1 MSINLGEHAAWNV
14 GSPER
19 KMGYQAAANRP
30 LLLSNVSAGGRNR
43 RLAIA
48 VVLFSLLIFIA
59 AIPFA
64 RIPLPEIWP
73 FIPIYQSALVI
84 NDLITAV
91 ILFSQFNMAR
101 SRAVLV
107 LASGYLFTAVIAIV
121 HLLTFPG
128 LFSATGLLDA
138 GPQTTAWLYMAWHAG
153 LPIAVMLYAFLQNH
167 NNDERPQRQSS
178 SLLAVLASVAAVL
191 VVAYVVTLIATVG
204 QNALPQIMQNN
215 NYSSAMIFVVAAV
228 WALSGAALV
237 LLWRQP
243 RPTTLDVW
251 LMVVLCTWIFD
262 IGLSAV
268 FNHGR
273 FDLGFYVGRTF
284 GLLSSMFVLTVLL
297 LEFGAMYM
305 GLAQSLSVE
314 HQERLHEI
322 EERRRIFDT
331 SLDLILVTDHYGNF
345 VRVSP
350 SSVAILGYQP
360 EDMIGH
366 SAVEFIHR
374 DDLDP
379 TRNEM
384 RSARRGRE
392 TRNFN
397 TRYLHKNGRVV
408 TLAWTG
414 VWSEPEKRHF
424 FIGRDMTE
432 AKAAEEKL
440 RYLAHYDQLTGLPN
454 RVSLQ
459 DELAALIGPDAR
471 SGDRATSIAM
481 LDLDGFKDINDTL
494 GHSTGDELLKAVA
507 QRLTEAAADHA
518 RVYRL
523 GGDEFVAVFAT
534 CGDPLSIGSI
544 LEAMLTRLAEPFE
557 IGGQTLFISAS
568 AGIAFAPADGSNVDE
583 LIANADL
590 ALYEAKGQGGRTY
603 RLFLPAYRARAE
615 ARRMLD
621 SELRRAVSENE
632 FELFY
637 QPQVRLRDSAVLG
650 AEALVRWRH
659 PERGLL
665 GPEAFID
672 ALVESPAVREVGS
685 WILQA
690 ACSNSA
696 AWRTRGLI
704 PIRIGVNLFPA
715 QFHHDGLLTDI
726 ENVLAET
733 GLPADSLELEI
744 TENIGLNDDGK
755 VLARLTALREMGVHL
770 AFDDFGTGY
779 ASLNYLTRYP
789 LSRIK
794 IDQSF
799 VRKIPESRQ
808 DTAIVRSIIVMAHN
822 LGLEVVAEGVETPE
836 QAAFLKEEGCDQ
848 VQGFLFAKP
857 LTNSAFEKFLTSWQI
872 NSFGEGWTQRRLA

>member
-1 MSINLGEHAAWNV
+1 
-14 GSPER
+14 
-19 KMGYQAAANRP
+19 MGYEAAANR
-30 LLLSNVSAGGRNR
+30 LLLPSNVAAGRRTR
-43 RLAIA
+43 RLAVA
-48 VVLFSLLIFIA
+48 VVLISLLIFIA

-64 RIPLPEIWP
+64 RISLPEIWP
-73 FIPIYQSALVI
+73 FIPVYQSALVI

-91 ILFSQFNMAR
+91 ILFSQFNMAH
-101 SRAVLV
+101 SRPVLV

-128 LFSATGLLDA
+128 LFSVTGLLGA

-153 LPIAVMLYAFLQNH
+153 FPIAVIAYVLLRNH
-167 NNDERPQRQSS
+167 NNDAAPQRKSS
-178 SLLAVLASVAAVL
+178 TPLAVLASGTAVL
-191 VVAYVVTLIATVG
+191 AVAYVVALVTTIE
-204 QNALPQIMQNN
+204 QNSLPQLMQNN
-215 NYSSAMIFVVAAV
+215 NYSPAMIFVIGAV
-228 WALSGAALV
+228 WGLSGAALA
-237 LLWRQP
+237 LLWRRP
-243 RPTTLDVW
+243 NPTTLDVW
-251 LMVVLCTWIFD
+251 LVVVLCTWIFD

-305 GLAQSLSVE
+305 RLAQSLSVE

-331 SLDLILVTDHYGNF
+331 SLDLILVTDRYGNF

-350 SSVAILGYQP
+350 SSAANLGYQP
-360 EDMIGH
+360 EEMIGH

-374 DDLDP
+374 DDLDR

-397 TRYLHKNGRVV
+397 TRYLHKDGRGVM
-408 TLAWTG
+408 LAWTG
-414 VWSEPEKRHF
+414 VWSEPEQRHF

-432 AKAAEEKL
+432 AKAAEERL
-440 RYLAHYDQLTGLPN
+440 LYLAHYDQLTGLPN

-459 DELAALIGPDAR
+459 NNLAALINPDACY
-471 SGDRATSIAM
+471 GGEAASIAL

-507 QRLTEAAADHA
+507 QRLTATASDLA

-523 GGDEFVAVFAT
+523 GGDEFVAVFAA
-534 CGDPLSIGSI
+534 CGDPLSVGE
-544 LEAMLTRLAEPFE
+544 LLDAMLARLAEPFE

-615 ARRMLD
+615 ARRILN
-621 SELRRAVSENE
+621 SELRRAVAEGE

-637 QPQVRLRDSAVLG
+637 QPQVRLHDSAILG

-685 WILQA
+685 WILHA

-715 QFHHDGLLTDI
+715 QFHHDSLLTDI
-726 ENVLAET
+726 EEVLSQT

-755 VLARLTALREMGVHL
+755 VLTRLTALRAMGVHL

-794 IDQSF
+794 IDQGF

-808 DTAIVRSIIVMAHN
+808 DAAIVRSIIVMAHN

-836 QAAFLKEEGCDQ
+836 QAAFLQEEGCDQ

-857 LTNSAFEKFLTSWQI
+857 LPKARFEEFLSSWNMDHLGENSAE
-872 NSFGEGWTQRRLA
+872 RHRA

>member
-1 MSINLGEHAAWNV
+1 
-14 GSPER
+14 
-19 KMGYQAAANRP
+19 MGYEAAADRP
-30 LLLSNVSAGGRNR
+30 LLLSNVPAGGGNR

-48 VVLFSLLIFIA
+48 VVLFSLLIFVA

-64 RIPLPEIWP
+64 RIPLPQIWP

-84 NDLITAV
+84 NDLITAI
-91 ILFSQFNMAR
+91 ILFGQFNMAR

-107 LASGYLFTAVIAIV
+107 LASGYLFTAAIAIV

-128 LFSATGLLDA
+128 LFSATGLLGA

-153 LPIAVMLYAFLQNH
+153 FPATVMVYALLRTRS
-167 NNDERPQRQSS
+167 NDAQPQRESS
-178 SLLAVLASVAAVL
+178 SLLAILASVAAVL
-191 VVAYVVTLIATVG
+191 VVAYVIALIVTTG
-204 QNALPQIMQNN
+204 QNTLPQIMQSN
-215 NYSSAMIFVVAAV
+215 NYSPAMIFVIGAV
-228 WALSGAALV
+228 WALSGTALA

-243 RPTTLDVW
+243 KPTTLDVW

-273 FDLGFYVGRTF
+273 FDLGFYLGRTF
-284 GLLSSMFVLTVLL
+284 GLLSSMFVLTMLL

-305 GLAQSLSVE
+305 QLAQSLSAE
-314 HQERLHEI
+314 HQERMHES

-331 SLDLILVTDHYGNF
+331 SLDLILVTDRHGNF

-350 SSVAILGYQP
+350 SSTAILGYQP
-360 EDMIGH
+360 KEMIGH

-374 DDLDP
+374 NDLDP

-384 RSARRGRE
+384 RSARRGRD

-397 TRYLHKNGRVV
+397 TRYLHKDGRVV

-440 RYLAHYDQLTGLPN
+440 RHLAHYDQLTGLPN

-459 DELAALIGPDAR
+459 SELEALIDPGVC
-471 SGDRATSIAM
+471 SGSQAVSIAM

-507 QRLTEAAADHA
+507 QRLTAAASDHA

-523 GGDEFVAVFAT
+523 GGDEFVAVFAA
-534 CGDPLSIGSI
+534 CGDPLSVGSV
-544 LEAMLTRLAEPFE
+544 LDVMLTRLAEPFE

-590 ALYEAKGQGGRTY
+590 ALYEAKGQGGRAY
-603 RLFLPAYRARAE
+603 RLFLPAFRARAE
-615 ARRMLD
+615 ARRRLD

-632 FELFY
+632 FELFF
-637 QPQVRLRDSAVLG
+637 QPQVRLCDSATVG

-672 ALVESPAVREVGS
+672 ALVESPTVREVGS

-690 ACSNSA
+690 ACKSSA
-696 AWRTRGLI
+696 AWRTRGLR
-704 PIRIGVNLFPA
+704 PLRIGVNLFPA
-715 QFHHDGLLTDI
+715 QFHHDSLLTDI
-726 ENVLAET
+726 EDVLRQT
-733 GLPADSLELEI
+733 GLPPDSLELEI

-794 IDQSF
+794 IDKSF
-799 VRKIPESRQ
+799 VRNIPENRQ
-808 DTAIVRSIIVMAHN
+808 DMAIVRSIIVMAHN
-822 LGLEVVAEGVETPE
+822 LGLEVVAEGVETRQ
-836 QAAFLKEEGCDQ
+836 QAAFLRHEGCDQ

-857 LTNSAFEKFLTSWQI
+857 LPNVRFEEFLSAWKMDHLGENSAE
-872 NSFGEGWTQRRLA
+872 RHRA

>member
-1 MSINLGEHAAWNV
+1 
-14 GSPER
+14 
-19 KMGYQAAANRP
+19 MGYQSAGNQP
-30 LLLSNVSAGGRNR
+30 VLLSNAPAGDSNR
-43 RLAIA
+43 RLAVA

-64 RIPLPEIWP
+64 RIPLAEIWP

-84 NDLITAV
+84 NDLITAI
-91 ILFSQFNMAR
+91 ILFSQFTMAR

-107 LASGYLFTAVIAIV
+107 LAGGYLFTAAIAIV

-128 LFSATGLLDA
+128 LFSATGLLGA

-153 LPIAVMLYAFLQNH
+153 FPIAVIAYAILKDRNRDTALQPN
-167 NNDERPQRQSS
+167 SS
-178 SLLAVLASVAAVL
+178 TALAVLASVIAVL
-191 VVAYVVTLIATVG
+191 AIAYVVALATTIE
-204 QNALPQIMQNN
+204 QNALPQIMRDNG
-215 NYSSAMIFVVAAV
+215 YSHTMIFVIGAV
-228 WALSGAALV
+228 WALSGAALA

-284 GLLSSMFVLTVLL
+284 GLLSSIFVLTVLL

-305 GLAQSLSVE
+305 RLTQSLSAE
-314 HQERLHEI
+314 HQERMHEI

-331 SLDLILVTDHYGNF
+331 SLDLILVTDRYGNF

-350 SSVAILGYQP
+350 SSAAILGYRP

-374 DDLDP
+374 DDLDA

-384 RSARRGRE
+384 RSARRGRQ

-397 TRYLHKNGRVV
+397 SRYLHKDRRVV

-414 VWSEPEKRHF
+414 VWSEPEQRHF

-440 RYLAHYDQLTGLPN
+440 RHLAHYDQLTGLPN

-459 DELAALIGPDAR
+459 NELAALIDPDESSVGEA
-471 SGDRATSIAM
+471 ASIAL

-507 QRLTEAAADHA
+507 QRLTATASDHA

-523 GGDEFVAVFAT
+523 GGDEFVAVFAA
-534 CGDPLSIGSI
+534 CGDPLRVGG
-544 LEAMLTRLAEPFE
+544 LLDAMLTRLTDPFE

-568 AGIAFAPADGSNVDE
+568 AGVAFAPADGSSVDE

-603 RLFLPAYRARAE
+603 RLFLPAYRAKAK

-621 SELRRAVSENE
+621 SELRRAVSEGE

-637 QPQVRLRDSAVLG
+637 QPQVRLRDSAILG

-665 GPEAFID
+665 GPDAFID

-685 WILQA
+685 WILHA
-690 ACSNSA
+690 ACSRSA
-696 AWRTRGLI
+696 AWRTRGLK

-715 QFHHDGLLTDI
+715 QFHHDSLLTDI
-726 ENVLAET
+726 EDVLSQT
-733 GLPADSLELEI
+733 GLPADSLDLEI

-755 VLARLTALREMGVHL
+755 VLTRLTALREMGVHL

-799 VRKIPESRQ
+799 VRKIPENRQ
-808 DTAIVRSIIVMAHN
+808 DAAIVRSIIVMSHN

-836 QAAFLKEEGCDQ
+836 QAAFLQEEGCDQ
-848 VQGFLFAKP
+848 VQGFLFSRP
-857 LTNSAFEKFLTSWQI
+857 LPNGAFAELLTSWDK
-872 NSFGEGWTQRRLA
+872 NLASEGSSRRKAHAS

>member
-1 MSINLGEHAAWNV
+1 
-14 GSPER
+14 
-19 KMGYQAAANRP
+19 MGYEAAANQP
-30 LLLSNVSAGGRNR
+30 LLLSNVPAGVGNR

-48 VVLFSLLIFIA
+48 VVLLSLLIFIA

-64 RIPLPEIWP
+64 RVPLPQIWP

-91 ILFSQFNMAR
+91 ILLSQFSMAR

-107 LASGYLFTAVIAIV
+107 LASGYLFTAAIAVV

-128 LFSATGLLDA
+128 LFSATGLLGA

-153 LPIAVMLYAFLQNH
+153 FPVAVMVYAFLRTR
-167 NNDERPQRQSS
+167 NNDGTPQPKSS
-178 SLLAVLASVAAVL
+178 SLLAILASVTAVL
-191 VVAYVVTLIATVG
+191 AVAYVIALIATMG
-204 QNALPQIMQNN
+204 QNVLPQIMRNN
-215 NYSSAMIFVVAAV
+215 NYSPAMIFVVAAV
-228 WALSGAALV
+228 WALSGAALA

-243 RPTTLDVW
+243 KPTTLDIW
-251 LMVVLCTWIFD
+251 LMMVLCTWIFD

-273 FDLGFYVGRTF
+273 FDLGFYMGRTF
-284 GLLSSMFVLTVLL
+284 GLLSSMFVLTMLL

-305 GLAQSLSVE
+305 QLAQSLSAE
-314 HQERLHEI
+314 HQERMHEI
-322 EERRRIFDT
+322 EERRRIFET
-331 SLDLILVTDHYGNF
+331 SLDLILVTGHHGNF

-350 SSVAILGYQP
+350 SSTAILGYQP
-360 EDMIGH
+360 EEMIGH

-374 DDLDP
+374 DDLDR
-379 TRNEM
+379 TRKEM
-384 RSARRGRE
+384 RAARRGRE

-397 TRYLHKNGRVV
+397 TRYLHKDGRVV

-414 VWSEPEKRHF
+414 VWSEPEQRHF

-440 RYLAHYDQLTGLPN
+440 RHLAHYDQLTGLPN

-459 DELAALIGPDAR
+459 NALEALIDPGAY
-471 SGDRATSIAM
+471 SGSQAVSIAM

-507 QRLTEAAADHA
+507 LRLTATAADRA

-523 GGDEFVAVFAT
+523 GGDEFVAVFAA
-534 CGDPLSIGSI
+534 CGDPLSVGGT
-544 LEAMLTRLAEPFE
+544 LDAMLTQLAEPFE

-568 AGIAFAPADGSNVDE
+568 AGIAFAPADGSNVEE

-603 RLFLPAYRARAE
+603 RLFLPAFRARAE
-615 ARRMLD
+615 ARRRLD

-632 FELFY
+632 FELFF
-637 QPQVRLRDSAVLG
+637 QPQVRLCDSATVG

-665 GPEAFID
+665 GPQAFID
-672 ALVESPAVREVGS
+672 ALGESPTVREVGS

-690 ACSNSA
+690 ACRSSA
-696 AWRTRGLI
+696 VWRTRGLR
-704 PIRIGVNLFPA
+704 PLRIAVNLFPA
-715 QFHHDGLLTDI
+715 QFHHDSLLTDV
-726 ENVLAET
+726 EDVLRQT
-733 GLPADSLELEI
+733 GLPPDSLELEI

-755 VLARLTALREMGVHL
+755 ILPRLTALREMGVHL

-799 VRKIPESRQ
+799 VRNIPENRQ
-808 DTAIVRSIIVMAHN
+808 DMAIVRSIIVMAHN
-822 LGLEVVAEGVETPE
+822 LGLEVVAEGVETRE
-836 QAAFLKEEGCDQ
+836 QAAFLQHEGCDQ

-857 LTNSAFEKFLTSWQI
+857 LPNARFEEFLTSWNVDHLGE
-872 NSFGEGWTQRRLA
+872 NSPERHRA

>member
-1 MSINLGEHAAWNV
+1 MDHQ
-14 GSPER
+14 P
-19 KMGYQAAANRP
+19 AANQP
-30 LLLSNVSAGGRNR
+30 LLLSNVPAGGRNR

-48 VVLFSLLIFIA
+48 VVLFSLLVFIA

-64 RIPLPEIWP
+64 RVPLPEIWP

-84 NDLITAV
+84 NDLITAI

-107 LASGYLFTAVIAIV
+107 LASGYLFTSVIAIV

-128 LFSATGLLDA
+128 LFSATGLLGA

-153 LPIAVMLYAFLQNH
+153 FPIAVMAYAFLRNRDDDAALQ
-167 NNDERPQRQSS
+167 PKSS
-178 SLLAVLASVAAVL
+178 GLLAVLASVAVVL
-191 VVAYVVTLIATVG
+191 AAAYTMALITTIE
-204 QNALPQIMQNN
+204 QNALPQLMQENH
-215 NYSSAMIFVVAAV
+215 YSHAMIFVVAAV
-228 WALSGAALV
+228 WALSGAALA

-243 RPTTLDVW
+243 KPTTLDVW

-305 GLAQSLSVE
+305 RLTQSLSAE
-314 HQERLHEI
+314 QQERMHEI
-322 EERRRIFDT
+322 EERRRIFET
-331 SLDLILVTDHYGNF
+331 SLDLILVTDRRGNF

-350 SSVAILGYQP
+350 SSNAILGYRP
-360 EDMIGH
+360 EEMIGH
-366 SAVEFIHR
+366 SAVEFIHH
-374 DDLDP
+374 DDLEA

-384 RSARRGRE
+384 RSARRGQE

-397 TRYLHKNGRVV
+397 TRYRHEDGRIV

-414 VWSEPEKRHF
+414 VWSEPEQRHF

-432 AKAAEEKL
+432 AKAAEERL

-459 DELAALIGPDAR
+459 NKLEALMSPGACAGGQAA
-471 SGDRATSIAM
+471 SIAM

-507 QRLTEAAADHA
+507 QRLSTTASDRA
-518 RVYRL
+518 RIYRL
-523 GGDEFVAVFAT
+523 GGDEFVAVLSA
-534 CGDPLSIGSI
+534 CGDPLSVGG
-544 LEAMLTRLAEPFE
+544 LLDAMLARLAEPFE

-568 AGIAFAPADGSNVDE
+568 AGIAFAPADGWSVDE

-621 SELRRAVSENE
+621 SELRRAVSESE

-637 QPQVRLRDSAVLG
+637 QPQVRLADSAILG

-659 PERGLL
+659 PQRGLL

-672 ALVESPAVREVGS
+672 ALVESPTVREVGS
-685 WILQA
+685 WILHA

-696 AWRTRGLI
+696 AWRTRGLM

-715 QFHHDGLLTDI
+715 QFHHDSLLTDI
-726 ENVLAET
+726 ETVLSQT
-733 GLPADSLELEI
+733 GLPPDSLELEI

-755 VLARLTALREMGVHL
+755 ALARLTALREMGVHL

-794 IDQSF
+794 IDRSF
-799 VRKIPESRQ
+799 VRKIPENKQ
-808 DTAIVRSIIVMAHN
+808 DAAIVRSIIVMAHN
-822 LGLEVVAEGVETPE
+822 LGLEVVAEGVETSE
-836 QAAFLKEEGCDQ
+836 QAAFLQDEGCDQ
-848 VQGFLFAKP
+848 VQGFLFSRP
-857 LTNSAFEKFLTSWQI
+857 LPNGAFAELLTSWHK
-872 NSFGEGWTQRRLA
+872 NSLGESWIQRRRA

>member
-1 MSINLGEHAAWNV
+1 
-14 GSPER
+14 
-19 KMGYQAAANRP
+19 MGYQSADNQP
-30 LLLSNVSAGGRNR
+30 VLLSNVPAGGSNR
-43 RLAIA
+43 RLAVA
-48 VVLFSLLIFIA
+48 VVLFSLLVFIA

-84 NDLITAV
+84 NDMITAI
-91 ILFSQFNMAR
+91 ILFSQFSMAR

-107 LASGYLFTAVIAIV
+107 LASGYLFTAAVAIV

-128 LFSATGLLDA
+128 LFSASGLLGA

-153 LPIAVMLYAFLQNH
+153 FPIAVIAYAFLKDPIH
-167 NNDERPQRQSS
+167 DAAPQPKSS
-178 SLLAVLASVAAVL
+178 TALAVLAAVIAVL
-191 VVAYVVTLIATVG
+191 AIAYVVSLATTIE
-204 QNALPQIMQNN
+204 QDALPQIMRDNG
-215 NYSSAMIFVVAAV
+215 YSPAMIFVIGTV
-228 WALSGAALV
+228 WALSGAALA
-237 LLWRQP
+237 LLWRRP

-297 LEFGAMYM
+297 VEFGSMYM
-305 GLAQSLSVE
+305 RLTQSLSAE
-314 HQERLHEI
+314 HQERLREI

-331 SLDLILVTDHYGNF
+331 SLDLIMVTDRYGNF

-350 SSVAILGYQP
+350 SSSAILGYQP
-360 EDMIGH
+360 GEMIGH

-379 TRNEM
+379 TRSEM
-384 RSARRGRE
+384 RSARLGQG

-397 TRYLHKNGRVV
+397 TRYVHKDGRVV

-414 VWSEPEKRHF
+414 VWSEPEQRHF

-432 AKAAEEKL
+432 AKAAEERL
-440 RYLAHYDQLTGLPN
+440 RHLAHYDQLTGLPN

-459 DELAALIGPDAR
+459 NELAALIDQDA
-471 SGDRATSIAM
+471 SSVGGAASIAL

-507 QRLTEAAADHA
+507 QRLTATASDHA

-523 GGDEFVAVFAT
+523 GGDEFVAVLAA
-534 CGDPLSIGSI
+534 CGDPLRVGG
-544 LEAMLTRLAEPFE
+544 LLDTMLTRLADPFE
-557 IGGQTLFISAS
+557 ISGQTLFISAS
-568 AGIAFAPADGSNVDE
+568 AGIAFAPADGSSVDE

-603 RLFLPAYRARAE
+603 RLFLPAYRARAQ

-621 SELRRAVSENE
+621 SELRRAVSEGE
-632 FELFY
+632 FEVFY
-637 QPQVRLRDSAVLG
+637 QPQVRLRDSAILG

-665 GPEAFID
+665 GPDAFID

-685 WILQA
+685 WILHA
-690 ACSNSA
+690 ACSHSA
-696 AWRTRGLI
+696 AWRTRGLK

-715 QFHHDGLLTDI
+715 QFHHDSLLTDI
-726 ENVLAET
+726 EDVLSQT

-799 VRKIPESRQ
+799 VRKIPNNRQ
-808 DTAIVRSIIVMAHN
+808 DAAIVRSIIVMSHN
-822 LGLEVVAEGVETPE
+822 LGLEVVAEGVERRD
-836 QAAFLKEEGCDQ
+836 QASFLQDEGCDQ
-848 VQGFLFAKP
+848 VQGFLFSRP
-857 LTNSAFEKFLTSWQI
+857 LPNGAFAELLTSWDK
-872 NSFGEGWTQRRLA
+872 NSLGEAWTLRRQA

>member
-1 MSINLGEHAAWNV
+1 
-14 GSPER
+14 
-19 KMGYQAAANRP
+19 MGYEAAANR
-30 LLLSNVSAGGRNR
+30 LLLPSNVAAGR
-43 RLAIA
+43 RTRQLAVA
-48 VVLFSLLIFIA
+48 VVLISLLIFIA

-73 FIPIYQSALVI
+73 FIPVYQSALVI

-91 ILFSQFNMAR
+91 ILFSQFNMAH
-101 SRAVLV
+101 SRPVLV

-128 LFSATGLLDA
+128 LFSVTGLLGA

-153 LPIAVMLYAFLQNH
+153 FPIAVIAYVLLRNH
-167 NNDERPQRQSS
+167 NNDAAPQRKSS
-178 SLLAVLASVAAVL
+178 TPLAVLASGTAVL
-191 VVAYVVTLIATVG
+191 AVAYVVALVTTIE
-204 QNALPQIMQNN
+204 QNSLPQLMQNN
-215 NYSSAMIFVVAAV
+215 NYSPAMIFVIGAV
-228 WALSGAALV
+228 WGLSGATLA
-237 LLWRQP
+237 LLWRRP
-243 RPTTLDVW
+243 NPTTLDVW
-251 LMVVLCTWIFD
+251 LVVVLCTWIFD

-305 GLAQSLSVE
+305 RLAQSLSVE

-331 SLDLILVTDHYGNF
+331 SLDLILVTDRYGNF

-350 SSVAILGYQP
+350 SSAANLGYQP
-360 EDMIGH
+360 EEMIGH

-374 DDLDP
+374 DDLDR

-397 TRYLHKNGRVV
+397 TRYLHKDGRDVM
-408 TLAWTG
+408 LAWTG
-414 VWSEPEKRHF
+414 VWSEPEQRHF

-432 AKAAEEKL
+432 AKAAEERL
-440 RYLAHYDQLTGLPN
+440 LYLAHYDQLTGLPN

-459 DELAALIGPDAR
+459 NNLAALINPDACY
-471 SGDRATSIAM
+471 GGEAASIAL

-507 QRLTEAAADHA
+507 QRLTAIASDLA

-523 GGDEFVAVFAT
+523 GGDEFVAVFAA
-534 CGDPLSIGSI
+534 CGDPLSVGE
-544 LEAMLTRLAEPFE
+544 LLDAMLARLAEPFE

-615 ARRMLD
+615 ARRILD
-621 SELRRAVSENE
+621 SELRRAVAEGE

-637 QPQVRLRDSAVLG
+637 QPQVRLHDFAILG

-685 WILQA
+685 WILHA

-704 PIRIGVNLFPA
+704 PNRR
-715 QFHHDGLLTDI
+715 QFI
-726 ENVLAET
+726 
-733 GLPADSLELEI
+733 
-744 TENIGLNDDGK
+744 
-755 VLARLTALREMGVHL
+755 
-770 AFDDFGTGY
+770 
-779 ASLNYLTRYP
+779 
-789 LSRIK
+789 SRTV
-794 IDQSF
+794 SP
-799 VRKIPESRQ
+799 R
-808 DTAIVRSIIVMAHN
+808 
-822 LGLEVVAEGVETPE
+822 
-836 QAAFLKEEGCDQ
+836 
-848 VQGFLFAKP
+848 
-857 LTNSAFEKFLTSWQI
+857 
-872 NSFGEGWTQRRLA
+872 

>member
-1 MSINLGEHAAWNV
+1 
-14 GSPER
+14 
-19 KMGYQAAANRP
+19 MGYQSADNQP
-30 LLLSNVSAGGRNR
+30 VLLSNVPAGGSNR
-43 RLAIA
+43 RLAVA

-84 NDLITAV
+84 NDMITAI
-91 ILFSQFNMAR
+91 ILFSQFSMAR

-107 LASGYLFTAVIAIV
+107 LASGYLFTAAVAIV

-128 LFSATGLLDA
+128 LFSASGLLGA

-153 LPIAVMLYAFLQNH
+153 FPIAVIAYAFLKDPIH
-167 NNDERPQRQSS
+167 DAAPQPKSS
-178 SLLAVLASVAAVL
+178 TALAVLAAVIAVL
-191 VVAYVVTLIATVG
+191 AIAYVVSLATTIE
-204 QNALPQIMQNN
+204 QDALPQIMRDNG
-215 NYSSAMIFVVAAV
+215 YSPAMIFVIGTV
-228 WALSGAALV
+228 WALSGAALA
-237 LLWRQP
+237 LLWRRP

-297 LEFGAMYM
+297 VEFGSMYM
-305 GLAQSLSVE
+305 RLTQSLSAE
-314 HQERLHEI
+314 HQERLREI

-331 SLDLILVTDHYGNF
+331 SLDLIMVTDRYGNF

-350 SSVAILGYQP
+350 SSSAILGYQP
-360 EDMIGH
+360 GEMIGH

-379 TRNEM
+379 TRSEM
-384 RSARRGRE
+384 RSARLGQG

-397 TRYLHKNGRVV
+397 TRYVHKDGRVV

-414 VWSEPEKRHF
+414 VWSEPEQRHF

-432 AKAAEEKL
+432 AKAAEERL
-440 RYLAHYDQLTGLPN
+440 RHLAHYDQLTGLPN

-459 DELAALIGPDAR
+459 NELAALIDQDA
-471 SGDRATSIAM
+471 SSVGGAASIAL

-507 QRLTEAAADHA
+507 QRLTATASDHA

-523 GGDEFVAVFAT
+523 GGDEFVAVLAA
-534 CGDPLSIGSI
+534 CGDPLRVGG
-544 LEAMLTRLAEPFE
+544 LLDTMLTRLADPFE
-557 IGGQTLFISAS
+557 ISGQTLFISAS
-568 AGIAFAPADGSNVDE
+568 AGIAFAPADGSSVDE

-603 RLFLPAYRARAE
+603 RLFLPAYRARAQ

-621 SELRRAVSENE
+621 SELRRAVSEGE
-632 FELFY
+632 FEVFY
-637 QPQVRLRDSAVLG
+637 QPQVRLRDSAILG

-665 GPEAFID
+665 GPDAFID

-685 WILQA
+685 WILHA
-690 ACSNSA
+690 ACSHSA
-696 AWRTRGLI
+696 AWRTRGLK

-715 QFHHDGLLTDI
+715 QFHHDSLLTDI
-726 ENVLAET
+726 EDVLSQT

-799 VRKIPESRQ
+799 VRKIPNNRQ
-808 DTAIVRSIIVMAHN
+808 DAAIVRSIIVMSHN
-822 LGLEVVAEGVETPE
+822 LGLEVVAEGVERRD
-836 QAAFLKEEGCDQ
+836 QASFLQDEGCDQ
-848 VQGFLFAKP
+848 VQGFLFSRP
-857 LTNSAFEKFLTSWQI
+857 LPNGAFAELLTSWDK
-872 NSFGEGWTQRRLA
+872 NSLGEAWTLRRQA

>member
-1 MSINLGEHAAWNV
+1 
-14 GSPER
+14 
-19 KMGYQAAANRP
+19 MGYQSAGNQP
-30 LLLSNVSAGGRNR
+30 VLLSNVPAGDSNR
-43 RLAIA
+43 RLAVA

-64 RIPLPEIWP
+64 RIPLAEIWP

-84 NDLITAV
+84 NDLITAI
-91 ILFSQFNMAR
+91 ILFSQFTMAR

-107 LASGYLFTAVIAIV
+107 LASGYLFTAAIAIV

-128 LFSATGLLDA
+128 LFSATGLLGA

-153 LPIAVMLYAFLQNH
+153 FPIAVIAYAILKDRNHDTALQPN
-167 NNDERPQRQSS
+167 SS
-178 SLLAVLASVAAVL
+178 TLLAVMASVTAVL
-191 VVAYVVTLIATVG
+191 AIAYVVALVTTIEQDT
-204 QNALPQIMQNN
+204 LPQIMRDNG
-215 NYSSAMIFVVAAV
+215 YSRAMIFVIGAV
-228 WALSGAALV
+228 WALSGAALA

-262 IGLSAV
+262 VGLSAV

-284 GLLSSMFVLTVLL
+284 GLLSSIFVLTVLL

-305 GLAQSLSVE
+305 RLTQSLSAE

-331 SLDLILVTDHYGNF
+331 SLDLILVTDRYGNF

-350 SSVAILGYQP
+350 SSAAILGYQP
-360 EDMIGH
+360 GEMVGH

-374 DDLDP
+374 DDLDE

-397 TRYLHKNGRVV
+397 SRYLHKDRRVV

-414 VWSEPEKRHF
+414 VWSEPEQRHF

-440 RYLAHYDQLTGLPN
+440 RHLAHYDQLTGLPN

-459 DELAALIGPDAR
+459 NELAALIDPDAS
-471 SGDRATSIAM
+471 SGGEAASIAL

-507 QRLTEAAADHA
+507 QRLTATASDHA

-523 GGDEFVAVFAT
+523 GGDEFVAVFAA
-534 CGDPLSIGSI
+534 CGDPLSIGVV
-544 LEAMLTRLAEPFE
+544 LDAMLTRLADPFE

-568 AGIAFAPADGSNVDE
+568 AGIAFAPADGSSVDE

-603 RLFLPAYRARAE
+603 RLFLPAYRARAK

-621 SELRRAVSENE
+621 SELRRAVSEGE

-637 QPQVRLRDSAVLG
+637 QPQVRLRDFAILG

-665 GPEAFID
+665 GPDAFID

-685 WILQA
+685 WILHA
-690 ACSNSA
+690 ACSRSA
-696 AWRTRGLI
+696 AWRTRGLK

-715 QFHHDGLLTDI
+715 QFHHDSLLTDI
-726 ENVLAET
+726 ESVLSQT

-779 ASLNYLTRYP
+779 ASLNHLT
-789 LSRIK
+789 
-794 IDQSF
+794 
-799 VRKIPESRQ
+799 
-808 DTAIVRSIIVMAHN
+808 
-822 LGLEVVAEGVETPE
+822 
-836 QAAFLKEEGCDQ
+836 
-848 VQGFLFAKP
+848 
-857 LTNSAFEKFLTSWQI
+857 
-872 NSFGEGWTQRRLA
+872 

>member
-1 MSINLGEHAAWNV
+1 
-14 GSPER
+14 
-19 KMGYQAAANRP
+19 MGYQSADNQP
-30 LLLSNVSAGGRNR
+30 VLLSNVPAGGSNR
-43 RLAIA
+43 RLAVA
-48 VVLFSLLIFIA
+48 VVLFSLLVFIA

-84 NDLITAV
+84 NDMITAI
-91 ILFSQFNMAR
+91 ILFSQFSMAR

-107 LASGYLFTAVIAIV
+107 LASGYLFTAAVAIV

-128 LFSATGLLDA
+128 LFSASGLLGA

-153 LPIAVMLYAFLQNH
+153 FPIAVIAYAFLKDPIH
-167 NNDERPQRQSS
+167 DAAPQPKSS
-178 SLLAVLASVAAVL
+178 TALAVLAAVIAVL
-191 VVAYVVTLIATVG
+191 AIAYVVSLTTTIE
-204 QNALPQIMQNN
+204 QDALPQIMRDNG
-215 NYSSAMIFVVAAV
+215 YSPAMIFVIGTV
-228 WALSGAALV
+228 WALSGAALA

-297 LEFGAMYM
+297 VEFGSMYM
-305 GLAQSLSVE
+305 RLTQSLSAE
-314 HQERLHEI
+314 HQERLREI

-331 SLDLILVTDHYGNF
+331 SLDLIMVTDRYGNF

-350 SSVAILGYQP
+350 SSSAILGYQP
-360 EDMIGH
+360 GEMIGH

-379 TRNEM
+379 TRSEM
-384 RSARRGRE
+384 RSARLGQG

-397 TRYLHKNGRVV
+397 TRYVHKDGRVV

-414 VWSEPEKRHF
+414 VWSEPEQRHF

-432 AKAAEEKL
+432 AKAAEERL
-440 RYLAHYDQLTGLPN
+440 RHLAHYDQLTGLPN

-459 DELAALIGPDAR
+459 NELAALIDQDA
-471 SGDRATSIAM
+471 SSVGGATSIAL

-507 QRLTEAAADHA
+507 QRLTATASDHA

-523 GGDEFVAVFAT
+523 GGDEFVVVLAA
-534 CGDPLSIGSI
+534 CGDPLRVGG
-544 LEAMLTRLAEPFE
+544 LLDAMLTRLADPFE
-557 IGGQTLFISAS
+557 ISGQTLFISAS
-568 AGIAFAPADGSNVDE
+568 AGIAFAPADGSSVDE

-603 RLFLPAYRARAE
+603 RLFLPAYRARAQ

-621 SELRRAVSENE
+621 SELRRAVSEGE
-632 FELFY
+632 FEVFY
-637 QPQVRLRDSAVLG
+637 QPQVRLRDSAILG

-665 GPEAFID
+665 GPDAFID

-685 WILQA
+685 WILHA
-690 ACSNSA
+690 ACSHSA
-696 AWRTRGLI
+696 AWRTRGLK

-715 QFHHDGLLTDI
+715 QFHHDSLLTDI
-726 ENVLAET
+726 EDVLSQT

-799 VRKIPESRQ
+799 VRKIPNNRQ
-808 DTAIVRSIIVMAHN
+808 DAAIVRSIIVMSHN
-822 LGLEVVAEGVETPE
+822 LGLEVVAEGVETSE
-836 QAAFLKEEGCDQ
+836 QAAFLQDEGCDQ
-848 VQGFLFAKP
+848 VQGFLFSRP
-857 LTNSAFEKFLTSWQI
+857 LPNPAFAELLTSWDT
-872 NSFGEGWTQRRLA
+872 NSLSESWKLRHQA

>member
-1 MSINLGEHAAWNV
+1 
-14 GSPER
+14 
-19 KMGYQAAANRP
+19 MGHQSAGNQP
-30 LLLSNVSAGGRNR
+30 VLLSNVPAGDSNR
-43 RLAIA
+43 RLAVA

-64 RIPLPEIWP
+64 RIPLAEIWP

-84 NDLITAV
+84 NDLITAI
-91 ILFSQFNMAR
+91 ILFSQFTMAR

-107 LASGYLFTAVIAIV
+107 LASGYLFTAAIAIV

-128 LFSATGLLDA
+128 LFSATGLLGA

-153 LPIAVMLYAFLQNH
+153 FPIAVIAYAILKDRNHDTALQPN
-167 NNDERPQRQSS
+167 SS
-178 SLLAVLASVAAVL
+178 TLLAVMASVTAVL
-191 VVAYVVTLIATVG
+191 AIAYVVALVTTIE
-204 QNALPQIMQNN
+204 QDALPQIMRDNG
-215 NYSSAMIFVVAAV
+215 YSRAMIFVIGTV
-228 WALSGAALV
+228 WALSGAALA
-237 LLWRQP
+237 LLWRRP
-243 RPTTLDVW
+243 KPTTLDVW
-251 LMVVLCTWIFD
+251 LTVVLCTWIFD

-284 GLLSSMFVLTVLL
+284 GLLSSIFVLTVLL

-305 GLAQSLSVE
+305 RLTQSLSAE
-314 HQERLHEI
+314 HQERMHEI

-331 SLDLILVTDHYGNF
+331 SLDLILVTDRYGNF

-350 SSVAILGYQP
+350 SSAAILGYQP
-360 EDMIGH
+360 EEMIGH

-374 DDLDP
+374 DDLDE

-397 TRYLHKNGRVV
+397 SRYLHKDRRVV

-414 VWSEPEKRHF
+414 VWSEPEQRHF

-459 DELAALIGPDAR
+459 NELAALIDPDA
-471 SGDRATSIAM
+471 SSVDEAASIAL

-507 QRLTEAAADHA
+507 QRLTATASDHA

-523 GGDEFVAVFAT
+523 GGDEFVAVFAA
-534 CGDPLSIGSI
+534 CGDPLSIGI
-544 LEAMLTRLAEPFE
+544 VLDAMLTRLADPFE

-568 AGIAFAPADGSNVDE
+568 AGIAFAPADGSSVDE

-603 RLFLPAYRARAE
+603 RLFLPAYRARAK

-621 SELRRAVSENE
+621 SELRRAVSEGE

-637 QPQVRLRDSAVLG
+637 QPQVRLRDSAILG

-665 GPEAFID
+665 GPDAFID
-672 ALVESPAVREVGS
+672 AVVESPAVREVGS
-685 WILQA
+685 WILHA
-690 ACSNSA
+690 ACSRSA
-696 AWRTRGLI
+696 AWRTRGLK

-715 QFHHDGLLTDI
+715 QFHHDSLLTDI
-726 ENVLAET
+726 EDVLSQT

-799 VRKIPESRQ
+799 VRKIPENKQ
-808 DTAIVRSIIVMAHN
+808 DAAIVRSIIVMSHN

-836 QAAFLKEEGCDQ
+836 QAAFLQEEGCDQ
-848 VQGFLFAKP
+848 VQGFLFSRP
-857 LTNSAFEKFLTSWQI
+857 LPNGAFAELLTSWDM
-872 NSFGEGWTQRRLA
+872 NLASEGSSRRKAHAS

>member
-1 MSINLGEHAAWNV
+1 
-14 GSPER
+14 
-19 KMGYQAAANRP
+19 MGYEAAAVQP
-30 LLLSNVSAGGRNR
+30 LLLSNVPAGGGNR
-43 RLAIA
+43 RLAVV
-48 VVLFSLLIFIA
+48 VVLFSLLIFIV

-64 RIPLPEIWP
+64 SVPLPPIWP

-91 ILFSQFNMAR
+91 ILLSLFSMAR

-107 LASGYLFTAVIAIV
+107 LASGYLFTATVAIV

-128 LFSATGLLDA
+128 LFSATGLLGA

-153 LPIAVMLYAFLQNH
+153 FPVAVMVYAFLGNS
-167 NNDERPQRQSS
+167 NDAALQPKSS
-178 SLLAVLASVAAVL
+178 SLLAVLGSVTAVL
-191 VVAYVVTLIATVG
+191 AAAYVIALIATTG
-204 QNALPQIMQNN
+204 QNALPHIMRNN
-215 NYSSAMIFVVAAV
+215 SYSPAMIFVVAAV
-228 WALSGAALV
+228 WTLSGAALA
-237 LLWRQP
+237 LLWRRP
-243 RPTTLDVW
+243 DPTTLDVW

-284 GLLSSMFVLTVLL
+284 GLLSSMFVLTMLL

-305 GLAQSLSVE
+305 QLAQSLSIE
-314 HQERLHEI
+314 HQERMHEI

-331 SLDLILVTDHYGNF
+331 SLDLILVTDRHGNF

-350 SSVAILGYQP
+350 SSTAILGYRP
-360 EDMIGH
+360 KEMIGH

-374 DDLDP
+374 DDLDR

-397 TRYLHKNGRVV
+397 TRYLHKEGRIV

-414 VWSEPEKRHF
+414 VWSEPEQRHF
-424 FIGRDMTE
+424 FIGRDTTE

-440 RYLAHYDQLTGLPN
+440 RHLAHYDQLTGLPN

-459 DELAALIGPDAR
+459 DELAALIDPGAC
-471 SGDRATSIAM
+471 SGGQIASIAM

-507 QRLTEAAADHA
+507 RRLTATASVRAK
-518 RVYRL
+518 VYRQ
-523 GGDEFVAVFAT
+523 GGDEFVAVFAG
-534 CGDPLSIGSI
+534 CNDPLSVGGIVD
-544 LEAMLTRLAEPFE
+544 LMLTRLAEPFE

-568 AGIAFAPADGSNVDE
+568 AGVAFAPADGSNVDE

-590 ALYEAKGQGGRTY
+590 ALYDAKGEGGRTY
-603 RLFLPAYRARAE
+603 RLFLPAFRARAE
-615 ARRMLD
+615 ARRRLD

-632 FELFY
+632 FELFF
-637 QPQVRLRDSAVLG
+637 QPQVRLCDSATVG

-665 GPEAFID
+665 GPKAFID
-672 ALVESPAVREVGS
+672 ALVESPTVREVGS

-690 ACSNSA
+690 ACRSSA
-696 AWRTRGLI
+696 AWRTRGLM

-726 ENVLAET
+726 EDVLSQT
-733 GLPADSLELEI
+733 GLPPDSLELEI

-808 DTAIVRSIIVMAHN
+808 DAAIVRSIIVMAHN
-822 LGLEVVAEGVETPE
+822 LGLDVVAEGVETSE
-836 QAAFLKEEGCDQ
+836 QAAFLQDQGCDQ

-857 LTNSAFEKFLTSWQI
+857 LPNVRFEEFLNSWNMDHLGENSAE
-872 NSFGEGWTQRRLA
+872 RHRA

>member
-1 MSINLGEHAAWNV
+1 
-14 GSPER
+14 
-19 KMGYQAAANRP
+19 MGYEAAANRP
-30 LLLSNVSAGGRNR
+30 LLLSNVPAVGGTR

-73 FIPIYQSALVI
+73 FIPNYQSALVI

-107 LASGYLFTAVIAIV
+107 LASGYLFTAAIAIV

-128 LFSATGLLDA
+128 LFSATGLLGA
-138 GPQTTAWLYMAWHAG
+138 GSQTTAWLYMAWHAG
-153 LPIAVMLYAFLQNH
+153 FPIAVMAYAFLRNR
-167 NNDERPQRQSS
+167 NDDAAQQTKSS
-178 SLLAVLASVAAVL
+178 GLLAVLASVTGVL
-191 VVAYVVTLIATVG
+191 AVAYVIALITTMG
-204 QNALPQIMQNN
+204 QNALPQIMQDN
-215 NYSSAMIFVVAAV
+215 NYSHAMIFVIAAV
-228 WALSGAALV
+228 WALSGAALA

-243 RPTTLDVW
+243 KPTTLDVW

-305 GLAQSLSVE
+305 RLAQSLSVE
-314 HQERLHEI
+314 HQERMHEI

-331 SLDLILVTDHYGNF
+331 SLDLILVTDRYGNF

-350 SSVAILGYQP
+350 SSAAILGYQP
-360 EDMIGH
+360 EEMIGH

-374 DDLDP
+374 DDLDR

-384 RSARRGRE
+384 RSARCGRD

-397 TRYLHKNGRVV
+397 TRYLHKGGRVV
-408 TLAWTG
+408 MLAWTG
-414 VWSEPEKRHF
+414 VWSEPEQRHF

-432 AKAAEEKL
+432 AKVAEERL

-459 DELAALIGPDAR
+459 NDLAALIDPDACY
-471 SGDRATSIAM
+471 GGEAASIAL

-507 QRLTEAAADHA
+507 QRLTATASDLA

-523 GGDEFVAVFAT
+523 GGDEFVAVFAA
-534 CGDPLSIGSI
+534 CGDPLSVGG
-544 LEAMLTRLAEPFE
+544 LLDAMLARLAEPFE

-568 AGIAFAPADGSNVDE
+568 AGIAFAPADGSNVDD

-615 ARRMLD
+615 ARRILD
-621 SELRRAVSENE
+621 SELRRAVSESE

-637 QPQVRLRDSAVLG
+637 QPQVRLNDSAILG

-672 ALVESPAVREVGS
+672 ALVESPTVREVGS
-685 WILQA
+685 WILRA

-696 AWRTRGLI
+696 AWRTRGLM

-715 QFHHDGLLTDI
+715 QFHHDSLLTDI
-726 ENVLAET
+726 EEVLSQT

-799 VRKIPESRQ
+799 VRKIPENRQ
-808 DTAIVRSIIVMAHN
+808 DAAIVRSIIVMAHN

-836 QAAFLKEEGCDQ
+836 QAAFLQEEGCDQ
-848 VQGFLFAKP
+848 VQGFLFSRP
-857 LTNSAFEKFLTSWQI
+857 VPNGAFAELLTSWQI
-872 NSFGEGWTQRRLA
+872 NSLGEGWTQRQRA

>member
-1 MSINLGEHAAWNV
+1 M
-14 GSPER
+14 
-19 KMGYQAAANRP
+19 
-30 LLLSNVSAGGRNR
+30 
-43 RLAIA
+43 A
-48 VVLFSLLIFIA
+48 VVLISLLTFIA
-59 AIPFA
+59 AVPFA
-64 RIPLPEIWP
+64 RMPLPEIRAFMP
-73 FIPIYQSALVI
+73 VYQSALVI
-84 NDLITAV
+84 NDLITA
-91 ILFSQFNMAR
+91 IIFFSQFNIAR
-101 SRAVLV
+101 SRAL
-107 LASGYLFTAVIAIV
+107 LALAGGYLFTAVIAVV

-128 LFSATGLLDA
+128 LFSATGLLGA
-138 GPQTTAWLYMAWHAG
+138 GPQTTAWLYMVWHAG
-153 LPIAVMLYAFLQNH
+153 LPAAVMVYAFLRNR
-167 NNDERPQRQSS
+167 NGDAAPESKSS
-178 SLLAVLASVAAVL
+178 SLPAVLASVAAVL
-191 VVAYVVTLIATVG
+191 AIAYVTSLIATMG
-204 QNALPQIMQNN
+204 QDLLPQIMQNN
-215 NYSSAMIFVVAAV
+215 NHSPAMIFVIGTV
-228 WALSGAALV
+228 WALSGIALA

-243 RPTTLDVW
+243 NPTTLDVW
-251 LMVVLCTWIFD
+251 LMVVLCAWVFD
-262 IGLSAV
+262 IGLSSV

-284 GLLSSMFVLTVLL
+284 GLLSSTFVLTMLL
-297 LEFGAMYM
+297 LELGAMHVR
-305 GLAQSLSVE
+305 LTQSLSAE
-314 HQERLHEI
+314 HQERMREI

-331 SLDLILVTDHYGNF
+331 SLDLILVTDRHGNF

-350 SSVAILGYQP
+350 SSAAILGYQP
-360 EDMIGH
+360 EEMIGH

-384 RSARRGRE
+384 RSSRRGQK

-397 TRYLHKNGRVV
+397 SRYLHKTGRIV

-414 VWSEPEKRHF
+414 VWSEPEQRHF

-432 AKAAEEKL
+432 AKAAEERL

-459 DELAALIGPDAR
+459 SELEALIGPDTSSA
-471 SGDRATSIAM
+471 SQTASIAM

-507 QRLTEAAADHA
+507 QRLTAAASDRA

-523 GGDEFVAVFAT
+523 GGDEFVAVFAA
-534 CGDPLSIGSI
+534 CGDPLSVGGT
-544 LEAMLTRLAEPFE
+544 LDAMLTRLAEPFE
-557 IGGQTLFISAS
+557 IGGHTLFISAS

-615 ARRMLD
+615 ARRVLD

-637 QPQVRLRDSAVLG
+637 QPQVRLRDSAILG

-665 GPEAFID
+665 GPDAFID
-672 ALVESPAVREVGS
+672 ALVESPTVREVGS
-685 WILQA
+685 WILHA

-696 AWRTRGLI
+696 SWRTRGLV

-715 QFHHDGLLTDI
+715 QFHNDNLLTDI
-726 ENVLAET
+726 EQVLSQT

-744 TENIGLNDDGK
+744 TENIGLDDDGK

-794 IDQSF
+794 IDQGF
-799 VRKIPESRQ
+799 MRKIPESRQ
-808 DTAIVRSIIVMAHN
+808 DAAIVRSIIVMAHN

-836 QAAFLKEEGCDQ
+836 QAKFLQEEGCDQ
-848 VQGFLFAKP
+848 VQGFLFSRP
-857 LTNSAFEKFLTSWQI
+857 LPNSAFAELLTSWKI
-872 NSFGEGWTQRRLA
+872 DSPADGWTLRREGGDRDSNRRKAHAG